1 MSSGP
6 GPVLT
11 PTIPGDSP
19 SLRDQG
25 KQLEKGPLGK
35 CHTLTGSWK
44 GRRRT
49 QSGARTQRTVIAGP
63 QGSSCPVRRPLNAGG
78 GVGGLAVAGRSQEG
92 PRARFQPEP
101 HSPSSS
107 PTECPIF
114 SMPMLRQ
121 GYLANFSGGRPRRW
135 PQAPEPAEQPGTA
148 LTESPTHEDGGQVAV
163 RTGLNEVTHQ
173 PRTRKM

>member
-6 GPVLT
+6 RPVLT

-63 QGSSCPVRRPLNAGG
+63 QGSSCPVRRPLNAGRWG
-78 GVGGLAVAGRSQEG
+78 GGWRWLEEARRGRGHGSNQNPTPPVPPLPSVRSSPCRCCVKATWQTSLEAGRGGGPKRLSQ
-92 PRARFQPEP
+92 
-101 HSPSSS
+101 PSSR
-107 PTECPIF
+107 E
-114 SMPMLRQ
+114 LLLQR
-121 GYLANFSGGRPRRW
+121 A
-135 PQAPEPAEQPGTA
+135 
-148 LTESPTHEDGGQVAV
+148 
-163 RTGLNEVTHQ
+163 
-173 PRTRKM
+173 PRTRMRARWQ